1 LIEIRLKYWTRSR
14 WLLAV
19 GISMLGVHGCTRNE
33 LPLVPVRGLVRF
45 AGGPC
50 PAQGNVTF
58 APIEVEAGL
67 PRRPGSAAFQT
78 DGQFAVTSF
87 QKDDGLLP
95 GRYKVSVTCYS
106 GLPDPT
112 SSDPWGDVSYVP
124 NDYQPQELIV
134 KRDSDPIELTYDV
147 PTKKKNR

>member
-1 LIEIRLKYWTRSR
+1 LIETRLKHCTDSK
-14 WLLAV
+14 WLFAFV
-19 GISMLGVHGCTRNE
+19 IAMLGVLGCKRNE
-33 LPLVPVRGLVRF
+33 LPLVPVRGQVKF
-45 AGGPC
+45 AGAAC

-58 APIEVEAGL
+58 APVEVEAGL

-87 QKDDGLLP
+87 QKNDGLLP

-106 GLPDPT
+106 GLPDPA

-134 KRDSDPIELTYDV
+134 RRDSDSIELTYDV
-147 PTKKKNR
+147 PTKKKNK